1 MKSKS
6 SSNNIIAVTSSAT
19 SSSRIQPPTSRAI
32 THKYSNYVK
41 TISSGP
47 FSPAAQRIRTLA
59 NTAKNK
65 ICLPSDTGKQD
76 HFSS

>member
-6 SSNNIIAVTSSAT
+6 SSNNIAATTSSAT
-19 SSSRIQPPTSRAI
+19 SSSRFQPPTSRAI

-65 ICLPSDTGKQD
+65 ICLPSDAVKQD
-76 HFSS
+76 HFS